1 MKNKVDEAKGLLTFF
16 FLVLFLFYDRKSI
29 VNLSTL
35 YTKT

>member
-1 MKNKVDEAKGLLTFF
+1 MENKVDEAKGLLT